1 MTAESMI
8 DRART
13 RFANNGSF
21 SLLQDECIKEV
32 VRRKKVPNL
41 PGIYIIFRS
50 DDLQRPIY
58 VGKAGTIKTD
68 GSWKIQGIRK
78 RLTMKQDGIYR
89 SKFFPKLMAEK
100 CISSLTFFWFVTH
113 SQNSNIIPALAEME
127 LLQAHYEQ
135 FGCLPELNKCV

>member
-8 DRART
+8 DHART

-21 SLLQDECIKEV
+21 SLHPGECIKEV
-32 VRRKKVPNL
+32 VRREKVPNL
-41 PGIYIIFRS
+41 PGVYIIFQS

-78 RLTMKQDGIYR
+78 RLTMKQSGMYR
-89 SKFFPKLMAEK
+89 SKFFSKLMAEK
-100 CISSLTFFWFVTH
+100 GISSLTFFWFVTYL
-113 SQNSNIIPALAEME
+113 QNSNIIPALAEME